1 MDSAQLLSIDFIQN
15 TVSNFNSN
23 ISVSNSPTSIEFV
36 DDNLNVV
43 SYSVSNGSVNRN
55 CFNCNISNVLNG
67 QQSNCDPLTNYYT
80 QELIIHHTNA
90 PSNGN
95 LSVNNKEFSIQPS
108 PQTILLDSL
117 NSDGSNQSIT
127 VLFTSDSTCQFQNTV
142 QYVAP
147 NSCNGNN
154 VVVFAD
160 SIVDTCSSSFLRVP
174 VRADNFIDLIS
185 MQGSVSWD
193 SSLLIL
199 DSIYIPINSLGMNL
213 SNFGTANSTNGIL
226 SFSWNDVDLSGETL
240 VDSSILF
247 EIGFNYIG
255 SGTGVSGINLTNT
268 PTVYEFVDNNFNV
281 IPYTKKMVM
290 LVLNAVMNSHFI
302 LKLIQIVATLIIL

>member
-1 MDSAQLLSIDFIQN
+1 MIKTKWIKIFKKVLLLICLNITSNQVSSQIEVITGDHVIDCNSQNSVFNVPVKVLNFQNIIGSQFSLNWDTTKLSFVSINLLSFNPLGLNNSNFGTTNTANGILSFSWNDANLQGVSLMDSAQLLSIDFVQN

-55 CFNCNISNVLNG
+55 CFNCNISNVSNG

-117 NSDGSNQSIT
+117 NSDGSNQSVT
-127 VLFTSDSTCQFQNTV
+127 VLFTSDSTCNLKYGT
-142 QYVAP
+142 
-147 NSCNGNN
+147 
-154 VVVFAD
+154 
-160 SIVDTCSSSFLRVP
+160 IRSSKF
-174 VRADNFIDLIS
+174 F
-185 MQGSVSWD
+185 
-193 SSLLIL
+193 
-199 DSIYIPINSLGMNL
+199 
-213 SNFGTANSTNGIL
+213 
-226 SFSWNDVDLSGETL
+226 
-240 VDSSILF
+240 
-247 EIGFNYIG
+247 
-255 SGTGVSGINLTNT
+255 
-268 PTVYEFVDNNFNV
+268 
-281 IPYTKKMVM
+281 
-290 LVLNAVMNSHFI
+290 
-302 LKLIQIVATLIIL
+302 